1 MTASDIT
8 WGGAWL
14 ELIEGPDSGFAAA
27 DLERGRSYAQHDWR
41 FDVDLEPG
49 EASALARSG
58 PRLTY
63 RAVVAAPPLD
73 DDGWARL
80 LRLIADSSART
91 AALLDRELDIEL
103 LREAQAAGI
112 EIFPS
117 PRSLRVSCECRSE
130 VAPCRHAAAVLY
142 VLADAFD
149 EDPFDLLLFRGK
161 EASEVFASVGGI
173 RAGDDAEPGG
183 DGESASEPAAE
194 NRANSVV
201 DDELPRSNM
210 MSAVTAWKRTPGPI
224 PEPLVMPDAAPNNVD
239 FGAGPPRS
247 APFTARG
254 LGILATEA
262 AGRAF
267 AMISDGASSS
277 LDLSRP
283 LDLAR
288 RAAAAE
294 NTDGWA
300 GIVAAS
306 PHSGQAMRQ
315 RAQAWRL
322 AGAAG
327 VNVLDNVAETQK
339 VSDDVQFR
347 QGTSGDWFRFEKVSG
362 RWTMVAGPLDA
373 PDAESEAGS
382 SDAQPQDAESADKAE

>member
-1 MTASDIT
+1 MNTSGDT

-14 ELIEGPDSGFAAA
+14 ELIEGPNSGFAPA

-73 DDGWARL
+73 DEGWRRL
-80 LRLIADSSART
+80 LGLIADSSART
-91 AALLDRELDIEL
+91 AALLDRELDIHL
-103 LREAQAAGI
+103 LSEARAAGI
-112 EIFPS
+112 DIFP
-117 PRSLRVSCECRSE
+117 PPNSLRVSCECRSE
-130 VAPCRHAAAVLY
+130 VTPCRHAAAVLY

-161 EASEVFASVGGI
+161 EARDVISAVGAI
-173 RAGDDAEPGG
+173 RAGDDAEDIDPEAPTEAPENSISS
-183 DGESASEPAAE
+183 DAASAAIAA
-194 NRANSVV
+194 SH
-201 DDELPRSNM
+201 S
-210 MSAVTAWKRTPGPI
+210 MSAVTAWSRTPGALPI
-224 PEPLVMPDAAPNNVD
+224 PLGAPTAAPDNVD

-254 LGILATEA
+254 LGVLATEA
-262 AGRAF
+262 ASRAF
-267 AMISDGASSS
+267 AMVTEGESSH

-283 LDLAR
+283 VDLAR
-288 RAAAAE
+288 RAAEAE
-294 NTDGWA
+294 DTDRWA
-300 GIVAAS
+300 GVVAAS

-327 VNVLDNVAETQK
+327 VNVLDNVVETQK
-339 VSDDVQFR
+339 FSDDVQFR
-347 QGTSGDWFRFEKVSG
+347 QGVTGEWFRFEKVSG
-362 RWTMVAGPLDA
+362 RWTMAAGPLA
-373 PDAESEAGS
+373 EPDAEPTDDPE
-382 SDAQPQDAESADKAE
+382 